1 MEYKDLNVRPETI
14 KLLEENRGGKKL
26 LDICLSSD
34 FFFFLIWHQK
44 HKQHKEQGLYQTKS
58 SVQQRK
64 WSTKWQNKKAAYEM
78 GEDICKLYISDKE

>member
-14 KLLEENRGGKKL
+14 KLLEENRGGKNSL
-26 LDICLSSD
+26 TFLSSD
-34 FFFFLIWHQK
+34 FFFFFLIWHQK

-64 WSTKWQNKKAAYEM
+64 WSTKLQNKKAAYGM
-78 GEDICKLYISDKE
+78 GEGICKLYISDKE